1 MLEIYRTENEN
12 LYGKLRAVLSRRGL
26 GDIRIMHN
34 ANGKPYLEGNPLFFS
49 LSHSGST
56 ALIAVCDNP
65 VGIDSEIKREKK
77 LTSVLSRFPDAE
89 KKEIFTCED
98 FLKHWVV
105 REAYIK
111 MLGLTLAE
119 KLKDLSYVKGT
130 LYDGK
135 SAVKCGFLSGET
147 PALVYCVCTQAKTE
161 TAEIKYFV

>member
-12 LYGKLRAVLSRRGL
+12 LYGKLRAVLSCRGF
-26 GDIRIMHN
+26 GEARIMHN

-56 ALIAVCDNP
+56 ALIAVCDSP
-65 VGIDSEIKREKK
+65 VGIDFELKRDKK
-77 LTSVLSRFPDAE
+77 FTSVLSRFPDAE
-89 KKEIFTCED
+89 KKEIFTCAD

-111 MLGLTLAE
+111 MLGSTLAE

-130 LYDGK
+130 LYDGGN
-135 SAVKCGFLSGET
+135 AVKCGFSSGET
-147 PALVYCVCTQAKTE
+147 PDLLYCVCTKAKTE
-161 TAEIKYFV
+161 AAEIKYFV